1 MKMKMKMK
9 MKKIMIAACAIA
21 LAAVSQAASVTW
33 SSGAFTDLP
42 SCEGSFGF
50 SYSDDI
56 MAYVWEF
63 SASDWASAG
72 LNSGADVWSAYKS
85 GKLDVANA
93 QSGLADW
100 MSGAAEIAGGS
111 SWKEGDTVYAAILY
125 LHNDAGDFEKADYYM
140 ANTASGTAADAGAT
154 ISDLGNTVG
163 GLGGSTAT
171 AWTAVPEP
179 TSGLLMLVGLA
190 GLALRRRRA

>member
-1 MKMKMKMK
+1 
-9 MKKIMIAACAIA
+9 MKKIMIAVCAIA
-21 LAAVSQAASVTW
+21 LAAVSQAASVSW
-33 SSGAFTDLP
+33 QSGTFTDLP

-50 SYSDDI
+50 SFSDDI

-63 SASDWASAG
+63 SASDWTSAG
-72 LNSGADVWSAYKS
+72 INSGADVYSAYKS
-85 GKLDVANA
+85 GKLDVSKA

-100 MSGAAEIAGGS
+100 MSGAADIAGGG

-140 ANTASGTAADAGAT
+140 ANIASGTAADAGAI

-171 AWTAVPEP
+171 SWTSTAAVPEP

>member
-1 MKMKMKMK
+1 
-9 MKKIMIAACAIA
+9 MKKIMIAVCAIA
-21 LAAVSQAASVTW
+21 FAAVTQAASVTW

-72 LNSGADVWSAYKS
+72 LNSAADVWSAYNK
-85 GKLDVANA
+85 GTLDIANA
-93 QSGLADW
+93 NSGLADW
-100 MSGAAEIAGGS
+100 LSGSADIAGGTG
-111 SWKEGDTVYAAILY
+111 WKEGDTVYAAVLY
-125 LHNDAGDFEKADYYM
+125 LHNDAGDFTKPDYYM
-140 ANTASGTAADAGAT
+140 ANVTSGTASDAGN
-154 ISDLGNTVG
+154 IVFELGNTVG
-163 GLGGSTAT
+163 GLGGTTAT
-171 AWTAVPEP
+171 TWAAVPGP